1 MLGKSIKIRSSEG
14 GEFDC
19 YLALP
24 HEKGQAPAIVLA
36 SAVHGVDDDI
46 IAIAE
51 EFAAH
56 GAEIAAQADDV
67 LARMR
72 SINAG
77 IRSKLRC
84 ATCGGPMDA
93 KRISRRYCS
102 DRCRQQA
109 HRKAR

>member
-1 MLGKSIKIRSSEG
+1 MRG
-14 GEFDC
+14 
-19 YLALP
+19 A
-24 HEKGQAPAIVLA
+24 AIQRVLA
-36 SAVHGVDDDI
+36 RKMDRASIGSLADLRR
-46 IAIAE
+46 AYE
-51 EFAAH
+51 EEIAAH